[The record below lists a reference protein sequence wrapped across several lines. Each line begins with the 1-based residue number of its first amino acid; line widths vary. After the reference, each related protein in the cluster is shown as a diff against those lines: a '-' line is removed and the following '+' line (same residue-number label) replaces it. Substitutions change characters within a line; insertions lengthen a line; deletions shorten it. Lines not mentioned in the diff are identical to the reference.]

1 MFDFYHISAILAGA
15 IFTIIMLRTKPKN
28 CMPYDPIVGIM
39 FLGIKL
45 IDMEYKWI
53 DKQIKKRQTILI
65 LKSAYIADNQVFHS
79 DF

>member
-1 MFDFYHISAILAGA
+1 
-15 IFTIIMLRTKPKN
+15 
-28 CMPYDPIVGIM
+28 MPYDPIVGIM